1 MSDAAAHITAC
12 VGAAVEATNGLTAN
26 FRGVDFQYNRRSPKR
41 RRLQSAEGGSADVGN
56 VPVRPE
62 GQKQIPLD
70 ANIGMKADVRKNSSD
85 FSQKMQNANGAFR
98 NNALEE
104 QESLSKMVVVFCEQQ
119 QFFLLLKGFDVFI
132 PSSSLLP
139 FIRFL
144 QVQNLN

>member
-1 MSDAAAHITAC
+1 MSDAAAQITTC

-26 FRGVDFQYNRRSPKR
+26 SRGVDFQYNRRSPKR
-41 RRLQSAEGGSADVGN
+41 RRLQSAGGSADTGN
-56 VPVRPE
+56 VSGRPE
-62 GQKQIPLD
+62 GQKQIPLA
-70 ANIGMKADVRKNSSD
+70 ANIGMKADVRKTSSD
-85 FSQKMQNANGAFR
+85 FNQKMQNANGAFR

-119 QFFLLLKGFDVFI
+119 RFFPLLKGFELFI